1 MIINNYKINSFRN
14 IDYCEIEP
22 CKNMNVIC
30 GENAQGK
37 TNLIE
42 GIWLFTGAKSF
53 RGAKDNEFINFES
66 EKCSLELEFQ
76 SEGIEKE
83 AKLVIGEKKEIFL
96 NGKKLKN
103 NSSFVGNLNAIV
115 FSPIDLR
122 LVTDGPSVRRRFLD
136 IAIGQLYPS
145 YIEILKNYL
154 RAVTQRNSIIKDL
167 KYDKTVSV
175 MLDVFESEIVANGK
189 RIIELRNRYIEKLN
203 EFLPSLYSGISSGKE
218 ILETEYICE
227 NPDNLEEKL
236 KIARRDDM
244 YSCVTSV
251 GPHRDD
257 ILFKINGISARNY
270 GSQGQ
275 KRSIAL
281 SLKLAEAEVIR
292 KKVGECPLCLMDD
305 VMSELDPNRQNF
317 ILNHVEDMQVF
328 LTCCDPTNVKN
339 LNAGKIFSVKE
350 GKVSDVSSF
359 GTGNG
364 SS

>member
-1 MIINNYKINSFRN
+1 MIINSYKINSFRN
-14 IDYCEIEP
+14 IDYCEIIP
-22 CKNMNVIC
+22 CGNMNVIC

-53 RGAKDNEFINFES
+53 RGAKDSEFINFQK
-66 EKCSLELEFQ
+66 EKCSLEIEFQ
-76 SEGIEKE
+76 SEGIKKE
-83 AKLVIGEKKEIFL
+83 SKIIIGEKKEFFL
-96 NGKKLKN
+96 NGKKIKN
-103 NSSFVGNLNAIV
+103 NNSFVGNLNAIV
-115 FSPIDLR
+115 FSPVDLR

-145 YIEILKNYL
+145 YIDILKNYL

-167 KYDKTVSV
+167 KYDSTVNV

-189 RIIELRNRYIEKLN
+189 KIIELRKRYTQKLN
-203 EFLPSLYSGISSGKE
+203 EFLPSLYSGISGGKE

-227 NPDNLEEKL
+227 NPDDLEEKL
-236 KIARRDDM
+236 KIKRKEDM
-244 YSCVTSV
+244 YSSVTSV

-257 ILFKINGISARNY
+257 ILFKINGMNARNF

-292 KKVGECPLCLMDD
+292 KKVGKCPLCLMDD
-305 VMSELDPNRQNF
+305 VMSELDPSRQNF

-328 LTCCDPTNVKN
+328 LTCCDPSNVKN
-339 LNAGKIFSVKE
+339 LIAGKIFSVKE
-350 GKVSDVSSF
+350 GRVEDVSSF
-359 GTGNG
+359 GTGNSG
-364 SS
+364 S

>member
-1 MIINNYKINSFRN
+1 MIINKYNLHSFRN
-14 IDYCEIEP
+14 IDYCELSP
-22 CKNMNVIC
+22 CDNMNVIC

-53 RGAKDNEFINFES
+53 RGAKDSEFITFNKEN
-66 EKCSLELEFQ
+66 CSLEINFK
-76 SEGIEKE
+76 SEGIEKD
-83 AKLVIGEKKEIFL
+83 AKILIGEKKELFL
-96 NGKKLKN
+96 NGKKIKKN
-103 NSSFVGNLNAIV
+103 SEFAGNVNAIV

-154 RAVTQRNSIIKDL
+154 RAVTQRNQIIKDL
-167 KYDKTVSV
+167 KYDSTVSV
-175 MLDVFESEIVANGK
+175 MLDVFEREIVANGK
-189 RIIELRNRYIEKLN
+189 RIITLRKRYIEKLN
-203 EFLPSLYSGISSGKE
+203 KFLPSLYSGISAGKE

-236 KIARRDDM
+236 KIARQEDM

-257 ILFKINGISARNY
+257 ILFKINGMSARNY

-317 ILNHVEDMQVF
+317 ILNHVKEMQVF
-328 LTCCDPTNVKN
+328 LTCCDPQNVKN
-339 LNAGKIFSVKE
+339 LKAGKIFSVKE
-350 GKVSDVSSF
+350 GKVKDVSSF
-359 GTGNG
+359 GTGN
-364 SS
+364 SSS